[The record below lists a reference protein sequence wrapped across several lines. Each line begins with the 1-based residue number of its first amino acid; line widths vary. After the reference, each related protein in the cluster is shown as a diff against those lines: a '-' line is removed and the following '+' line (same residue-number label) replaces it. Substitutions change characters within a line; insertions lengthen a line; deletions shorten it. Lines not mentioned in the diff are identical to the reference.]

1 MNPLVKEFGKEK
13 RWVNYKILEMKGKK
27 TKIPFFTKTSK
38 ASSTDSKTWKTY
50 EDASDDANNGSN
62 GFDGVGFVFKE
73 DEMVLGID
81 IDHCLERVGKS
92 DYKIVHPEAKAIRTL
107 MLAADTYAEVSPSK
121 TGIHLYFKLSEAWKP
136 LANKKAPFELYSHG
150 RYFTVTEDVFGK
162 SKPVRTVSPDE
173 IEKILKEAI
182 GYPWEKAPE
191 LAKPFQNENLNHLVR
206 DDEVVLKKMFGSKN
220 GKDIEALYKGD
231 LSNHKNDA
239 SSADMALCAHLAFW
253 TGRNAFQI
261 ERLWL
266 ASPLGSRKKTVER
279 KDYRDRTIAAAI
291 KNCKEIYETTSDRI
305 TKENPE
311 LDLLF
316 TLSREKEKIFTQ
328 NTENICRVLKRHKVF
343 ADTLRYDIFK
353 NTFEREVISPSNVRV
368 WRGLEDNDAV
378 DIQTQIQVLFPC
390 FGRVGKDMVY
400 DAIIKVSKENAIDS
414 ASDFIRSLK
423 WDGEK
428 RLDDWLSETYG
439 VPKDKYHRAVGSN
452 WLKGLVKRIV
462 QPGCKFD
469 YVLVLEGEQGTKKST
484 SLAVLGGG
492 WHVET
497 TMSTDSKDFFM
508 QFCGKAIVEFSEGE
522 TLSRTEVK
530 RMKAI
535 ITMQTDKY
543 RPPYERTSQE
553 FPRRCVFAMT
563 TNQTEYLKDETGNRR
578 WLPVAVTLPE
588 SNVEWLAEN
597 RDQLFAEAYHRI
609 HELKET
615 IYEFPKEETR
625 KAQDDRRIN
634 DPNSDTIVSWYM
646 NELTPKAREEGIT
659 VPQVYRYAL
668 HGGFVSK
675 PLDKYNEMII
685 ADTLRRI
692 LNLERKRLML
702 NGLQSWRW
710 VAKGGLFAQAK
721 DEMVEDALS
730 KLDRTS

>member
-1 MNPLVKEFGKEK
+1 MNPLVREFGGEK
-13 RWVNYKILEMKGKK
+13 RWVNWKLLEMKGKK
-27 TKIPFFTKTSK
+27 TKIPYFTKTSK
-38 ASSTDSKTWKTY
+38 ASSTDEKTWKTY
-50 EDASDDANNGSN
+50 EDAATDLDNGSN

-81 IDHCLERVGKS
+81 IDHCIERVTKTS
-92 DYKIVHPEAKAIRTL
+92 YKMAHLEASAIREFIL
-107 MLAADTYAEVSPSK
+107 KADTYAEVSPSK
-121 TGIHLYFKLSEAWKP
+121 TGIHLYFRLSAPWKP
-136 LANKKAPFELYSHG
+136 VANKKAPYELYSHG
-150 RYFTVTEDVFGK
+150 RYFTVTEEPFGK
-162 SKPVRTVSPDE
+162 EKPVRTISPEE
-173 IEKILKEAI
+173 IESILGAI
-182 GYPWEKAPE
+182 GYPWDKGADPVTKS
-191 LAKPFQNENLNHLVR
+191 AAASTVVR
-206 DDEVVLKKMFGSKN
+206 EDDVILKKMFGSKH
-220 GKDIEALYKGD
+220 GQDVEALYKGD
-231 LSNHKNDA
+231 ISKHKDDA

-253 TGRNAFQI
+253 TGRNAAQM
-261 ERLWL
+261 ERIWT

-291 KNCKEIYETTSDRI
+291 KNCKEIYETTSDRLA
-305 TKENPE
+305 KENPE

-328 NTENICRVLKRHKVF
+328 NTENICRVLKGHRVF
-343 ADTLRYDIFK
+343 SKTLRYDVFK
-353 NTFEREVISPSNVRV
+353 NVFEREVVLSSGIPK

-400 DAIIKVSKENAIDS
+400 DAIIKVSKENSIDS
-414 ASDFIRSLK
+414 ASDFIRSLE
-423 WDGEK
+423 WDGK
-428 RLDDWLSETYG
+428 ARLDGWLSSTYG
-439 VPKDKYHRAVGSN
+439 VPHDSYHAAVGSN

-462 QPGCKFD
+462 EPGCKFD

-484 SLAVLGGG
+484 SLAVLGGN

-508 QFCGKAIVEFSEGE
+508 QFSGKAIVEFSEGE

-578 WLPVAVTLPE
+578 WLPVRVVFPE

-597 RDQLFAEAYHRI
+597 REQLLAEAYHRVCK
-609 HELKET
+609 LKET

-625 KAQDDRRIN
+625 KAQDERRVN
-634 DPNSDTIVSWYM
+634 DPNSDLIVSWYI
-646 NELTPKAREEGIT
+646 NELSVKAREEGIT
-659 VPQVYRYAL
+659 IPQAYKHAL

-685 ADTLRRI
+685 ADTLKRI
-692 LNLERKRLML
+692 LGLSRKRVMDS
-702 NGLQSWRW
+702 GIQSWRW
-710 VAKGGLFAQAK
+710 VP
-721 DEMVEDALS
+721 DEGSALLRETKKTS
-730 KLDRTS
+730 LEALDRQF